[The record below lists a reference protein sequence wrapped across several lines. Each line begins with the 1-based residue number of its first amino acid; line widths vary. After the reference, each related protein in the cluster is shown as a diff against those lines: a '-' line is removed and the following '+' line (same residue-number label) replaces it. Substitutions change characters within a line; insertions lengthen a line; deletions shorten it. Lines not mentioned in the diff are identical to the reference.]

1 MNNDAKIAKQAVHDK
16 LESQIGTAEAKLEV
30 LKARAEA
37 AKANLEIKAI
47 AALLPKKKAIQQKLQ
62 ELKNLGAER
71 WEQAKTDLERRIAE
85 FEKSVKA
92 LESKAKEIKAKAS

>member
-1 MNNDAKIAKQAVHDK
+1 MNDDVKIAKQAVHDK
-16 LESQIGTAEAKLEV
+16 LESQIKTAEAKLEM

-47 AALLPKKKAIQQKLQ
+47 AALLPKKDAIQQKLQ
-62 ELKNLGAER
+62 ELKNVGAER

>member
-1 MNNDAKIAKQAVHDK
+1 MNADLEIAKQAVHDK
-16 LESQIGTAEAKLEV
+16 LESQVKTAEAKLET

-47 AALLPKKKAIQQKLQ
+47 AALLPKKQAIQQKLQ
-62 ELKNLGAER
+62 ELKNVGAER
-71 WEQAKTDLERRIAE
+71 WEQAKTDLQHRIAE

-92 LESKAKEIKAKAS
+92 LESKAKEIRTKAS